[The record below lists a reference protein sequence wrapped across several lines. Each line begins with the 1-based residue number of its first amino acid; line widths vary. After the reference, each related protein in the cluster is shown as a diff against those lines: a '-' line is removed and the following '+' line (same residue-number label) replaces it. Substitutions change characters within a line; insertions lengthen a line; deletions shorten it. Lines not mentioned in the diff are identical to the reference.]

1 MADYIL
7 RIPWPTGRDPSKLG
21 STAGDSSI
29 GNDQWLWTPQTVYET
44 PSKKLGMR
52 WAEEV
57 HQRARAVNW
66 IVRISIAL
74 QLPQLIIATAAAYVH
89 RFYMRKPLQK
99 YSPKMISATALF
111 LATKVEE
118 VPRKLEHV
126 IREYL
131 SVDEDG
137 NERAGPISDSSN
149 EFQALKHEILY
160 YEDILL
166 RSLCFD
172 LSIDHPYVSLI
183 HCAKSIH
190 ESHARAR
197 TPTPS
202 LAVEMADRAKA
213 KSITQAAWGFVN
225 DSLMS
230 PLCLV
235 ARPEL
240 IAAAAFLLAVSHRL
254 SESPASDWEQQ
265 ADPQEPRNLEN
276 NPTTQFNSFL
286 NMPTRDGPEEEPT
299 QEPWWKAFQ
308 VESLDEIHLANAM
321 IDQYTLSVSDYI
333 RDRAGK
339 LARFP
344 GPSFLSGPVEI
355 KENHPSLTGQ
365 ADSVKCPEKVNGQR
379 TPLPLEDDRSRA
391 ISSTPSR
398 AMMSDNMDLGTPNES
413 AGPSPKSQ
421 QMISPVGPTN
431 ERSPTKRS
439 RSPDSSSGPSKNPRL
454 DLPSSVPSST
464 PFPPLPQPPS
474 ASPPPLPP
482 SIPNQP
488 SPPPPSDPH
497 PPHVSQSPPPINTID
512 PPKETDDKLSE
523 PSPDSSLTDM
533 EEGELD

>member
-1 MADYIL
+1 
-7 RIPWPTGRDPSKLG
+7 
-21 STAGDSSI
+21 
-29 GNDQWLWTPQTVYET
+29 
-44 PSKKLGMR
+44 
-52 WAEEV
+52 
-57 HQRARAVNW
+57 
-66 IVRISIAL
+66 
-74 QLPQLIIATAAAYVH
+74 
-89 RFYMRKPLQK
+89 
-99 YSPKMISATALF
+99 
-111 LATKVEE
+111 
-118 VPRKLEHV
+118 
-126 IREYL
+126 
-131 SVDEDG
+131 
-137 NERAGPISDSSN
+137 
-149 EFQALKHEILY
+149 
-160 YEDILL
+160 
-166 RSLCFD
+166 
-172 LSIDHPYVSLI
+172 
-183 HCAKSIH
+183 
-190 ESHARAR
+190 
-197 TPTPS
+197 
-202 LAVEMADRAKA
+202 MADRAKA

-308 VESLDEIHLANAM
+308 VESLDEIHQVANAM